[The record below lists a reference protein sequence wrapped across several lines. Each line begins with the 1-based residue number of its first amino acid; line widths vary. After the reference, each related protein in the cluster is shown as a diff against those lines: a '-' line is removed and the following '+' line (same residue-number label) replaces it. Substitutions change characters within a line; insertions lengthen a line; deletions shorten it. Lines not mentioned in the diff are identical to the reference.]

1 MPNKSDPTLTS
12 GAAQASVPT
21 AKKPKPRS
29 PRSLRDKSLLLGRAL
44 PPYTGPYA
52 VGTMEIEVPALHP
65 RTFSHITRKKQHIL
79 QLETVL
85 MTVYYPAC
93 TVWEDLPKGGGVRG
107 GKPSRELWL
116 GRPRVEVAKGYGRF
130 AGVGSLAAVGFL
142 PTAFTKLPAFRN
154 AQIAEHWAPEVDVKS
169 SGGEAGEEEVGP
181 PPEGAGEKPVFP
193 LIMFSH
199 GLGGTRTMYSSVCG
213 EFASY
218 GFVVC
223 AVEHRDG
230 SGPRTWVNHARS
242 GEGTVEDLEKRGM
255 VDLSAEERRKGYSKV
270 DYIFPKNNP
279 MDTAPNNEKGV
290 DAELRQNQI
299 DMRLAE
305 LEEAY
310 GVMCEIEGGRGDGIA
325 KRNLRRRGFKGSSRH
340 GLTGVDWPRWKGRFR
355 TDHVTAC
362 GHSFGAATCVE
373 MLRHD
378 DRFNYISQ
386 GIIYDIWGA
395 GTRPADG
402 DAPHHRIHAPIIA
415 INSEA
420 FTYWHSNF
428 ELVESL
434 VKEAQSAPHRCPAW
448 LLTLRGTVHV
458 SQSDFSLL
466 YPNVCSFFLKMVA
479 NPRRALDLNI
489 NASLE
494 FLSHILPTELA
505 QVNRAYKNENLLE
518 ANLSPLE
525 RIPSAFMHRP
535 KKEKYIA
542 AKLQIKHEWLY
553 RLSPQMFR
561 SLKRRDAQR
570 KGHGPEAGD
579 EVWLHMKPDWQTIE
593 DYLGRFPDMSAEA
606 KEEIREK
613 FPESHEE
620 AEVDDP
626 VQPAKPPSG
635 HDAAFTQ
642 EGKEEKPS

>member
-1 MPNKSDPTLTS
+1 MPNKSDPTLTT
-12 GAAQASVPT
+12 GAAQASIPT

-44 PPYTGPYA
+44 PPLHRSLRR
-52 VGTMEIEVPALHP
+52 VGTMEVEVPALQSP
-65 RTFSHITRKKQHIL
+65 YIL
-79 QLETVL
+79 
-85 MTVYYPAC
+85 AH
-93 TVWEDLPKGGGVRG
+93 DA
-107 GKPSRELWL
+107 
-116 GRPRVEVAKGYGRF
+116 EVAAHF
-130 AGVGSLAAVGFL
+130 A
-142 PTAFTKLPAFRN
+142 LPAFRN
-154 AQIAEHWAPEVDVKS
+154 AQVAEHWAPEVDVQS
-169 SGGEAGEEEVGP
+169 SGGEAVKEEVGS

-193 LIMFSH
+193 LIMFRH
-199 GLGGTRTMYSSVCG
+199 GWGGTRTMYSSVCG
-213 EFASY
+213 EFCELWIR
-218 GFVVC
+218 GLC
-223 AVEHRDG
+223 GGKHRDG

-242 GEGTVEDLEKRGM
+242 GEGTVDDLEKRGM

-270 DYIFPKNNP
+270 DYIFPKNHP

-290 DAELRQNQI
+290 DVELRQSQI

-305 LEEAY
+305 SEEAY
-310 GVMCEIEGGRGDGIA
+310 GVMGEIEEGRGDGIA
-325 KRNLRRRGFKGSSRH
+325 ERNLRRKGFKGSSRH
-340 GLTGVDWPRWKGRFR
+340 GLTGVDWPRWKGRLR

-362 GHSFGAATCVE
+362 GH
-373 MLRHD
+373 
-378 DRFNYISQ
+378 ISQ

-395 GTRPADG
+395 GTRPADE

-420 FTYWHSNF
+420 FTYWPSNF

-505 QVNRAYKNENLLE
+505 QVNRAYNNENLLE

-542 AKLQIKHEWLY
+542 AKLQIN
-553 RLSPQMFR
+553 Q
-561 SLKRRDAQR
+561 A
-570 KGHGPEAGD
+570 
-579 EVWLHMKPDWQTIE
+579 
-593 DYLGRFPDMSAEA
+593 
-606 KEEIREK
+606 
-613 FPESHEE
+613 
-620 AEVDDP
+620 
-626 VQPAKPPSG
+626 
-635 HDAAFTQ
+635 
-642 EGKEEKPS
+642 